1 MGSGAIDS
9 IPHFNFRIMARKKIV
24 EEAVADVQTSPEN
37 TGGSPDADVQTSAP
51 EEVKDIPDAVDKL
64 LKCYPNYS
72 ALYIDSKGGVFPKGT
87 QPNLVKDAILYQNPY
102 YKS

>member
-9 IPHFNFRIMARKKIV
+9 IPHFKFKIMARKKIV
-24 EEAVADVQTSPEN
+24 EETIVESQVPSETDVTQAPE
-37 TGGSPDADVQTSAP
+37 TTSAS
-51 EEVKDIPDAVDKL
+51 EIPDTVDKL
-64 LKCYPNYS
+64 LKSYPSYS
-72 ALYIDSKGGVFPKGT
+72 ALYIDSRGGVYPKDT